1 MKRVFFLINCILLL
15 NLLGTAQRLPELA
28 VPENYKL
35 TFAPDFTKDN
45 FAGDATIS
53 IRVLKPTSE
62 IVLNAAQL
70 EFQSATVT
78 SGGNTQTATVTMD
91 AVKEFATLKFAN
103 AIQPGPAS
111 IHIVYTGLLNGDLR
125 GFYLGKEQNGKKY
138 AVTQFESTDARRAF
152 PSFDEPAY
160 KATADITV
168 VTEKDKVAIS
178 NQKVISDTPG
188 PGADKHTVK
197 FATTAKMSSYLY
209 AVAVGDFEYIEGSAD
224 GIPIRV
230 YTFPG
235 RKQQGQ
241 FALEVAENCLK
252 YYDHYFGVKY
262 AFTKLDLIG
271 LPDFAAGAMENA
283 GAITFREVALL
294 IDEKNA
300 STEQKKHVATTITHE
315 IAHQWFGDLVT
326 MQWWDDIWLNE
337 GFATWMETKPVAAWK
352 PEWDM
357 NLDDVLDTS
366 NTMTVDSLATT
377 RPIHQ
382 AAETPEEIQE
392 LFDGIAYG
400 KAAAVLRMLEAYL
413 GPETFRKGVVSY
425 IKQHA
430 YGNSTAEDFWS
441 ALATAS
447 NKPVDQIM
455 PTFVKQAGL
464 PMISVKSACEGNQ
477 TKVMLAQQRYFF
489 DRSRMDAG
497 SDELWQVPVCLKS
510 KEGDKQECELL
521 TKKEDT
527 FTLPGCSSP
536 AWVLGNAG
544 ATGYYRSHYDSE
556 TVRNLSGVAQT
567 ALSPAERIRLI
578 SDEWATVRVNLG
590 SISDFMVLMGSLK
603 SEHNGVVMEQ
613 GAAQVQFI
621 ADALVTDT
629 DRPEF
634 QQWVRDTFNPLAK
647 ELGWQPVPGD
657 SEDHKTLRAI
667 VYDVLGNA
675 GRDPDVLAE
684 AGKLARASLQRP
696 DVVDASMAGTVFHL
710 AALNGDAAFYDA
722 ILAAMPKAHSPE
734 EFYRLGGTLTDFTDP
749 ALIDRTLKASL
760 TPAIRTQ
767 DAPYVIAATL
777 RNPAARTIAW
787 SFVREHWTEI
797 DKMMIGF
804 SAGTVIGATGSFC
817 DAEQE
822 AQVKDFF
829 AAHPV
834 PSAERTLKQ
843 AQERISY
850 CVQMKTQ
857 QSPQIA
863 SWLGQ
868 HGPAAGN

>member
-1 MKRVFFLINCILLL
+1 MKRVFLLITSLLVL
-15 NLLGTAQRLPELA
+15 CAMGAAQRLPDLA
-28 VPENYKL
+28 VPENYNL

-45 FAGDATIS
+45 FAGDVTIS
-53 IRVLKPTSE
+53 IRVLKPTDE

-78 SGGNTQTATVTMD
+78 SGVSTQTASVNMD
-91 AVKEFATLKFAN
+91 TVKEFATLKFAN
-103 AIQPGPAS
+103 AIQPGPAMV
-111 IHIVYTGLLNGDLR
+111 HVVYTGLLNGDLR

-168 VTEKDKVAIS
+168 VTDKDKVAIS
-178 NQKVISDTPG
+178 NQRMISDTPG
-188 PGADKHTVK
+188 PGAGKHTVK

-262 AFTKLDLIG
+262 PFTKLDLIG

-300 STEQKKHVATTITHE
+300 STEQKKRVATTVTHE

-357 NLDDVLDTS
+357 NLDDVLDTG

-400 KAAAVLRMLEAYL
+400 KAASVLRMLEAYL
-413 GPETFRKGVVSY
+413 GPETFRKGVASY

-441 ALATAS
+441 ALAAAS
-447 NKPVDQIM
+447 DKPVDQIM

-464 PMISVKSACEGNQ
+464 PMISVTSACEGNQ
-477 TKVMLAQQRYFF
+477 TKVTLAQQRYFF

-497 SDELWQVPVCLKS
+497 NDELWQVPVCLKS
-510 KEGDKQECELL
+510 EDGDRQECELL
-521 TKKEDT
+521 TKKEDG
-527 FTLPGCSSP
+527 FTLPGCSSSS
-536 AWVLGNAG
+536 WVLGNAG

-556 TVRNLSGVAQT
+556 EVRALSGVAQT
-567 ALSPAERIRLI
+567 ALTPAERIRLI

-603 SEHNGVVMEQ
+603 SEHNGVVMQQ

-621 ADALVTDT
+621 ADALVTDA
-629 DRPEF
+629 DRPSF
-634 QQWVRDTFNPLAK
+634 QQWVQDTFNPLAK
-647 ELGWQPVPGD
+647 ELGWQPGPGD
-657 SEDHKTLRAI
+657 SEDRKTLRAV
-667 VYDVLGNA
+667 VYNVLGNA

-684 AGKLARASLQRP
+684 AGKRARIALKNP
-696 DVVDASMAGTVFHL
+696 EAVDASMANTVFHL
-710 AALNGDAAFYDA
+710 AALNGDEAFYDA

-749 ALIDRTLKASL
+749 ALINRTLKASL

-767 DAPYVIAATL
+767 DAPYVIAAAL
-777 RNPAARTIAW
+777 RNPAARIVTW

-817 DAEQE
+817 DAEMG

-829 AAHPV
+829 ASHPV

-843 AQERISY
+843 SEERIGY
-850 CVQMKTQ
+850 CTEMKAQ
-857 QSPQIA
+857 QAPQIA
-863 SWLGQ
+863 TWLGQ
-868 HGPAAGN
+868 HGQAAGN